1 MLQKLRDKSSSWIA
15 KLILVLLAVPFAFF
29 GMEQYFTQR
38 IDTWAAR
45 VSAPPAWWEDAPS
58 FWPVSMLWR
67 EEMVDANEFR
77 TAFEQERQRRQ
88 LQEGDAFDPRAFE
101 TVANKRE
108 VLDRLVDQRVL
119 RLAADRAG
127 IAIGDA
133 RVRDEI
139 QSIQSF
145 QVAGRFDPQQY
156 QLVLSSQVPP
166 LTPRAFE
173 QEVREGLRQSLVV
186 DAIVD
191 SAFSTGSQVEQVMR
205 LLDERRDVA
214 WVVLPAPD
222 AGAMPVDDAAVQ
234 AWYDAHQ
241 DDFRSPEQVAI
252 EYIEIDADALEV
264 PAADEATLRAQYED
278 EGERFA
284 SGDQSLASHILVQAD
299 GDTDEEAARAE
310 AERIAALA
318 SVPGADFAAL
328 AREHSDDVGS
338 RASGGD
344 LGWITR
350 GTMGDAI
357 DEALFALEPGA
368 TSAPVQTEFGWH
380 VLQLR
385 DVRAGEQ
392 VAFEDVRGELAREAD
407 AEARELAFNDI
418 AGRVVDEVYSNP
430 GDLAAAAAIAGV
442 PVQSTAL
449 FARGAG
455 SGVAANPAVQ
465 RLAFSEA
472 SIEDGMVSD
481 PVEIEPGHTVLL
493 RVVEH
498 VPEQVQPLAQVRAQ
512 VVEAVRAARVA
523 EALEARAKAF
533 AAGLAAPGDLDVRA
547 EAQGLAVMAQPEL
560 PRGAPVPGPEAV
572 EAMFAVAP
580 PADGKVSPGYV
591 VRGGDAVVF
600 VVRGVT
606 PGEVPPAGSPER
618 EMVATQLARLA
629 GNDEAEAYLAAL
641 RERMQV
647 EVAEDRL

>member
-1 MLQKLRDKSSSWIA
+1 M
-15 KLILVLLAVPFAFF
+15 
-29 GMEQYFTQR
+29 
-38 IDTWAAR
+38 
-45 VSAPPAWWEDAPS
+45 
-58 FWPVSMLWR
+58 
-67 EEMVDANEFR
+67 
-77 TAFEQERQRRQ
+77 
-88 LQEGDAFDPRAFE
+88 
-101 TVANKRE
+101 
-108 VLDRLVDQRVL
+108 
-119 RLAADRAG
+119 
-127 IAIGDA
+127 
-133 RVRDEI
+133 
-139 QSIQSF
+139 
-145 QVAGRFDPQQY
+145 
-156 QLVLSSQVPP
+156 
-166 LTPRAFE
+166 
-173 QEVREGLRQSLVV
+173 
-186 DAIVD
+186 
-191 SAFSTGSQVEQVMR
+191 
-205 LLDERRDVA
+205 
-214 WVVLPAPD
+214 
-222 AGAMPVDDAAVQ
+222 
-234 AWYDAHQ
+234 
-241 DDFRSPEQVAI
+241 
-252 EYIEIDADALEV
+252 
-264 PAADEATLRAQYED
+264 
-278 EGERFA
+278 
-284 SGDQSLASHILVQAD
+284 
-299 GDTDEEAARAE
+299 
-310 AERIAALA
+310 
-318 SVPGADFAAL
+318 
-328 AREHSDDVGS
+328 
-338 RASGGD
+338 
-344 LGWITR
+344 
-350 GTMGDAI
+350 
-357 DEALFALEPGA
+357 
-368 TSAPVQTEFGWH
+368 
-380 VLQLR
+380 
-385 DVRAGEQ
+385 
-392 VAFEDVRGELAREAD
+392 AFEDVRGELAREAD

>member
-15 KLILVLLAVPFAFF
+15 KVILVLLAIPFAFF

-38 IDTWAAR
+38 IDTWTAR
-45 VSAPPAWWEDAPS
+45 VSAPPAWWQDAPA
-58 FWPVSMLWR
+58 FWPVSMFWR
-67 EEMVDANEFR
+67 EQVVEDTAFR

-88 LQEGDAFDPRAFE
+88 QVEGEAFDPRAFD
-101 TVANKRE
+101 TPANRRE
-108 VLDRLVDQRVL
+108 VLDRLIDERVL

-127 IAIGDA
+127 IAVGDA
-133 RVRDEI
+133 QVREAI
-139 QSIQSF
+139 RAIPAF
-145 QVAGRFDPQQY
+145 QVDGNFDPQQY
-156 QLVLSSQVPP
+156 QLVLASQVPA
-166 LTPRAFE
+166 LTPREFE
-173 QEVREGLRQSLVV
+173 RQVREGLHQTMII
-186 DAIVD
+186 DAVAD
-191 SAFSTGSQVEQVMR
+191 SAFVTGSQVEQVMR
-205 LLDERRDVA
+205 LLDETRDVA
-214 WVVLPAPD
+214 WVVLPAPELADTEVSD
-222 AGAMPVDDAAVQ
+222 AEVQ

-241 DDFRSPEQVAI
+241 DDYRSPERVAI
-252 EYIEIDADALEV
+252 EYIALDAGALDV
-264 PAADEATLRAQYED
+264 SGIDEATLRARYED
-278 EGERFA
+278 AGSRFA
-284 SGDQSLASHILVQAD
+284 DGEERLASHILVQVDA
-299 GDTDEEAARAE
+299 DTDEAAARAE
-310 AERIAALA
+310 AERIASLA
-318 SVPGADFAAL
+318 RAEGADFAAL

-338 RASGGD
+338 RATGGD

>member
-1 MLQKLRDKSSSWIA
+1 M
-15 KLILVLLAVPFAFF
+15 
-29 GMEQYFTQR
+29 
-38 IDTWAAR
+38 
-45 VSAPPAWWEDAPS
+45 
-58 FWPVSMLWR
+58 
-67 EEMVDANEFR
+67 
-77 TAFEQERQRRQ
+77 
-88 LQEGDAFDPRAFE
+88 
-101 TVANKRE
+101 
-108 VLDRLVDQRVL
+108 
-119 RLAADRAG
+119 
-127 IAIGDA
+127 
-133 RVRDEI
+133 
-139 QSIQSF
+139 
-145 QVAGRFDPQQY
+145 
-156 QLVLSSQVPP
+156 
-166 LTPRAFE
+166 
-173 QEVREGLRQSLVV
+173 
-186 DAIVD
+186 
-191 SAFSTGSQVEQVMR
+191 
-205 LLDERRDVA
+205 
-214 WVVLPAPD
+214 
-222 AGAMPVDDAAVQ
+222 
-234 AWYDAHQ
+234 
-241 DDFRSPEQVAI
+241 
-252 EYIEIDADALEV
+252 
-264 PAADEATLRAQYED
+264 
-278 EGERFA
+278 
-284 SGDQSLASHILVQAD
+284 
-299 GDTDEEAARAE
+299 
-310 AERIAALA
+310 
-318 SVPGADFAAL
+318 
-328 AREHSDDVGS
+328 
-338 RASGGD
+338 
-344 LGWITR
+344 
-350 GTMGDAI
+350 
-357 DEALFALEPGA
+357 
-368 TSAPVQTEFGWH
+368 QTEFGWH